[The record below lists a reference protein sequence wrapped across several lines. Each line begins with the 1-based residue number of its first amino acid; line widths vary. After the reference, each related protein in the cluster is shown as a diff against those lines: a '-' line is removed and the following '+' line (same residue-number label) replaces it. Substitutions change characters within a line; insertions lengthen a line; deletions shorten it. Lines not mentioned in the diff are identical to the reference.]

1 MGYVAIRGGET
12 AINEAAGA
20 HEALRGEG
28 APLSVGQIQT
38 QLRYMVDRVLS
49 EGGVF
54 APELAALALKQSAG
68 DPLEAAFLLR
78 AWRSTR
84 PRLEDT
90 PVQDTSG
97 MRVIRRISAAFKDI
111 PGGQVLGP
119 TVDYAHR
126 LFRYQLLDES
136 PESFAAAT
144 KGWFNGGGGTPEN
157 FPKVL
162 DSLRAEGL
170 LPPALTQPAQP
181 VDITREPLRMPAP
194 RNAALTAMARGET
207 GGLLALAYSNMRGY
221 GDIHP
226 TVAELRYG
234 WLPVMLPHPVTGEPA
249 EAGEVQVTECELVSM
264 FSRDESGDP
273 TFGLGYGACVG
284 HNEVKAIAMAVLDQS
299 LQRGALNGPE
309 HPSEDAE
316 FVLMHIDGI
325 DSMGFCSH
333 YKMPHYV
340 TFLADM
346 ERLRK
351 AREGVETV
359 AHE

>member
-1 MGYVAIRGGET
+1 MGYVAIRGGEL
-12 AINEAAGA
+12 AIDEAAGA
-20 HEALRGEG
+20 HEALRGDGE
-28 APLSVGQIQT
+28 PMSVSQIRS
-38 QLRYMVDRVLS
+38 QLRFMVDRVMS
-49 EGGVF
+49 EGGVCD
-54 APELAALALKQSAG
+54 ANLAALAIKQTAG

-84 PRLEDT
+84 PRLADT
-90 PVQDTSG
+90 PVHDGGS
-97 MRVIRRISAAFKDI
+97 MRLIRRISAAFKDI

-126 LFRYQLLDES
+126 LFKFSLLDES
-136 PESFAAAT
+136 REAFAAAT
-144 KGWFNGGGGTPEN
+144 KGWFEGADASADD

-170 LPPALTQPAQP
+170 LPPLTGQAREP
-181 VDITREPLRMPAP
+181 VDITREPLRFPAP

-249 EAGEVQVTECELVSM
+249 EAGEVPVTECELVSM
-264 FSRDESGDP
+264 FGRDESGEP

-284 HNEVKAIAMAVLDQS
+284 HNEVKAIAMAVLDRA
-299 LQRGALNGPE
+299 LQRGARSGPSN
-309 HPSEDAE
+309 PSEDAE
-316 FVLMHIDGI
+316 FVLLHIDGV
-325 DSMGFCSH
+325 DSMGFCGH

-340 TFLADM
+340 TFLADL

-351 AREGVETV
+351 ARGVAQEAAV
-359 AHE
+359 